1 MSILTDDQR
10 AIFDAWYTSH
20 SKSTLDVADPDTLR
34 VLAEASFEEGVKA
47 AESVR
52 PHSKFKTR
60 YGDDKKS
67 AER

>member
-47 AESVR
+47 AESR
-52 PHSKFKTR
+52 SAESYETR
-60 YGDDKKS
+60 YGGKK
-67 AER
+67 